1 MPKAVNQAIIGI
13 WITLGLSVA
22 AAIVNQRTGALTN
35 GEFFWCI
42 FMYAVLCIFP
52 YKLYKGSNTARWIYS
67 ILTGVT
73 VAYMLLSI
81 GDDMPQVDW
90 LLLAI
95 TVPIKLFIIISL
107 FDRESSRWF
116 LWGSN

>member
-1 MPKAVNQAIIGI
+1 MDLFDLNRGHSGPI
-13 WITLGLSVA
+13 W
-22 AAIVNQRTGALTN
+22 
-35 GEFFWCI
+35 
-42 FMYAVLCIFP
+42 
-52 YKLYKGSNTARWIYS
+52 
-67 ILTGVT
+67 
-73 VAYMLLSI
+73 LLSI

-116 LWGSN
+116 FMGFQLRPQKSL